1 MMDEL
6 SRWYE
11 NMTYQEAK
19 DILREK
25 LDYMKKNFIAAGY
38 YMKYIRDHELFRED
52 RYESIWEFAE
62 DNYGIK
68 KSTASRWMSM
78 NDKFSQGG
86 NSPILAEEFRDFEKS
101 QLQEMLYLDDKQIES
116 VTPDMTVK
124 EIREVRKP
132 ADRQRELKKPDE
144 TDREYLNAA
153 AKKLIKSLRKWFL
166 RDYTNRVLL
175 VDKSPE
181 EIKRELG
188 KDHRYWHFPTENGL
202 ASINLFDDYV
212 QIWDENYECIGEFEW
227 FYLAAAI
234 QAMWNNVSLEMAQ
247 EAQISESEEKTSPID
262 RGCIAGKNPNGN
274 CVCCGKDDVECCGQ
288 CDDDCNSRC
297 GWIDSAVA
305 MSQQQEEAA
314 EYIPGKC
321 MHNPELACSLSE
333 EAMRTPGTG
342 EGNCGEVCCWECPK
356 EDCKLRCNAS
366 EKREDRE
373 AIVATSQQVEAEP
386 VAGMNPPE
394 EESDSEPEVINEENV
409 EVVDARG
416 EELTEELY
424 EEASDQ
430 SDIDLL
436 QEELEKAKNTLDLM
450 LSCYS
455 ENDIRVRKQ
464 KLLVGALTGMLCNL
478 DTGDIPEPQ
487 QQEPFEVPFLKNNDQ
502 RKEFLNRYQV
512 WPIWFEV
519 PEASEVYHRLDLPD
533 GSSIVICE
541 YHMWLN
547 WKERYS
553 DENPDSIG
561 TRKYLLRPGYHYLED
576 CKTNTTALVEH
587 LKKVQKEGK

>member
-1 MMDEL
+1 MDEL

-52 RYESIWEFAE
+52 GYESIWEFAE

-188 KDHRYWHFPTENGL
+188 KDHRYWYFPTENGL

-247 EAQISESEEKTSPID
+247 EVQISESEEKTSPID
-262 RGCIAGKNPNGN
+262 RGCITGKKPNGN
-274 CVCCGKDDVECCGQ
+274 CVCCGKDSVECCGQ

-305 MSQQQEEAA
+305 TSQQQEEAA

-356 EDCKLRCNAS
+356 KDCKLRCNVS
-366 EKREDRE
+366 EKRGDQEE
-373 AIVATSQQVEAEP
+373 IVATSQQDESV
-386 VAGMNPPE
+386 VDMNPPE
-394 EESDSEPEVINEENV
+394 VITEENI
-409 EVVDARG
+409 EVVDAGG
-416 EELTEELY
+416 EEPTEELY

-436 QEELEKAKNTLDLM
+436 QEELEKAKHNLDLM
-450 LSCYS
+450 LSCYTD
-455 ENDIRVRKQ
+455 NDIRVRKQ
-464 KLLVGALTGMLCNL
+464 KLLVGALASMICNL
-478 DTGDIPEPQ
+478 DTADIPEPEQ
-487 QQEPFEVPFLKNNDQ
+487 PELPVFRNNDQ
-502 RKEFLNRYQV
+502 RKEWLRNYQEWGIWYEDKNIGARYYKYDFGNGARLIAEEYTRPATEWYGEHISSFLHLV
-512 WPIWFEV
+512 GG
-519 PEASEVYHRLDLPD
+519 PEPPKKGYVSKWQRHEVYDRFP
-533 GSSIVICE
+533 SNE
-541 YHMWLN
+541 T
-547 WKERYS
+547 E
-553 DENPDSIG
+553 
-561 TRKYLLRPGYHYLED
+561 
-576 CKTNTTALVEH
+576 LVEF
-587 LKKVQKEGK
+587 LKYVQKEGK

>member
-1 MMDEL
+1 MDEL

-38 YMKYIRDHELFRED
+38 YMKYIRDNELFRED
-52 RYESIWEFAE
+52 GYESIWEFAE

-101 QLQEMLYLDDKQIES
+101 QLQEMLYLDDKQIET

-132 ADRQRELKKPDE
+132 ADRQRELRKPDE
-144 TDREYLNAA
+144 ADREYLNAA

-188 KDHRYWHFPTENGL
+188 KDHRYWYFPTENGL

-234 QAMWNNVSLEMAQ
+234 QSMWN
-247 EAQISESEEKTSPID
+247 I
-262 RGCIAGKNPNGN
+262 
-274 CVCCGKDDVECCGQ
+274 
-288 CDDDCNSRC
+288 
-297 GWIDSAVA
+297 VA
-305 MSQQQEEAA
+305 MENAQKSQHESVATSQQQEEVA

-342 EGNCGEVCCWECPK
+342 EGNCREVCCWECLK

-366 EKREDRE
+366 EKRDDRE
-373 AIVATSQQVEAEP
+373 ETVATSQQVEAEP
-386 VAGMNPPE
+386 VVYMDPPE
-394 EESDSEPEVINEENV
+394 EESDPETEVIIEENV
-409 EVVDARG
+409 EVVDG
-416 EELTEELY
+416 GGEELY
-424 EEASDQ
+424 EEVSDQ

-436 QEELEKAKNTLDLM
+436 QEELEKAKHNLDLM
-450 LSCYS
+450 LSCYTD
-455 ENDIRVRKQ
+455 NDIRVRKQ
-464 KLLVGALTGMLCNL
+464 KLLVGALAGMISNL
-478 DTGDIPEPQ
+478 DAVDIPEPQ
-487 QQEPFEVPFLKNNDQ
+487 QPVLPIFKNNDQ
-502 RKEFLNRYQV
+502 RKEWLRDYKAWGLWYEDKNIGAKYYKYD
-512 WPIWFEV
+512 FENG
-519 PEASEVYHRLDLPD
+519 ARLIAEVYDLEEVWGMWKPELETCYLHLI
-533 GSSIVICE
+533 GGPEPAKNGAISKWIRHEKYCKHPSSE
-541 YHMWLN
+541 TELMEFL
-547 WKERYS
+547 
-553 DENPDSIG
+553 
-561 TRKYLLRPGYHYLED
+561 KY
-576 CKTNTTALVEH
+576 
-587 LKKVQKEGK
+587 VQKGGGVND

>member
-1 MMDEL
+1 
-6 SRWYE
+6 
-11 NMTYQEAK
+11 
-19 DILREK
+19 
-25 LDYMKKNFIAAGY
+25 
-38 YMKYIRDHELFRED
+38 
-52 RYESIWEFAE
+52 
-62 DNYGIK
+62 
-68 KSTASRWMSM
+68 M

-86 NSPILAEEFRDFEKS
+86 NSPVLAEEFRDFEKS
-101 QLQEMLYLDDKQIES
+101 QLQEMLYLDDKQIEA

-132 ADRQRELKKPDE
+132 AEPERKLKKPDQ

-234 QAMWNNVSLEMAQ
+234 QSMWNNVSLEMDQ
-247 EAQISESEEKTSPID
+247 EAQASESEEKTSPID

-274 CVCCGKDDVECCGQ
+274 CVCCGKDGVECCGQ

-297 GWIDSAVA
+297 GWMDSAVA

-342 EGNCGEVCCWECPK
+342 EGNCGEVCCWGCPK

-373 AIVATSQQVEAEP
+373 AIVATSQQDESV
-386 VAGMNPPE
+386 VDMNPPE
-394 EESDSEPEVINEENV
+394 VITEENI
-409 EVVDARG
+409 EVVDTGG

-436 QEELEKAKNTLDLM
+436 QEELEKAKNNLDLM
-450 LSCYS
+450 LSCYTDK
-455 ENDIRVRKQ
+455 DIRVRKQ
-464 KLLVGALTGMLCNL
+464 KLLVGALAGMICDL
-478 DTGDIPEPQ
+478 DMSDIPKPEQP
-487 QQEPFEVPFLKNNDQ
+487 ELPIFRNNDQ
-502 RKEFLNRYQV
+502 RKKWLRDYKSWGLWYEDENIGVRYYKYDFDNGARLIAEVYEHEEVDFRWKPELETCYLHLIGGPEPAKKGAIPKWTRHEKYCKHPSSETELVEFL
-512 WPIWFEV
+512 
-519 PEASEVYHRLDLPD
+519 
-533 GSSIVICE
+533 
-541 YHMWLN
+541 
-547 WKERYS
+547 
-553 DENPDSIG
+553 
-561 TRKYLLRPGYHYLED
+561 KYVHKGGGVND
-576 CKTNTTALVEH
+576 
-587 LKKVQKEGK
+587 

>member
-1 MMDEL
+1 MDEL

-38 YMKYIRDHELFRED
+38 YMKYIRDNELFRED
-52 RYESIWEFAE
+52 GYESIWEFAE

-247 EAQISESEEKTSPID
+247 EVQISESEEKTSPID
-262 RGCIAGKNPNGN
+262 RGCITGKNPNGN
-274 CVCCGKDDVECCGQ
+274 CVCCGKDSVECCGQ

-305 MSQQQEEAA
+305 TSQQQEEAA

-356 EDCKLRCNAS
+356 KDCKLRCNVS
-366 EKREDRE
+366 EKRGDQEE
-373 AIVATSQQVEAEP
+373 IVATSQQDESV
-386 VAGMNPPE
+386 VDMNPPE
-394 EESDSEPEVINEENV
+394 VITEENI
-409 EVVDARG
+409 EVVDAGG

-464 KLLVGALTGMLCNL
+464 KLLVGALAGMISDL
-478 DTGDIPEPQ
+478 DAADIPEPQ
-487 QQEPFEVPFLKNNDQ
+487 QPELPIFKNNDQ
-502 RKEFLNRYQV
+502 RKAWLRNYQEWGIWYEDKNIGARYYKYDFGNGARLIAEEYTRPAAEWYGEHISSFLHLVGGPEPPKDKTGCVSKWQRHEVYDRFQNNETELVEFL
-512 WPIWFEV
+512 
-519 PEASEVYHRLDLPD
+519 
-533 GSSIVICE
+533 
-541 YHMWLN
+541 
-547 WKERYS
+547 
-553 DENPDSIG
+553 
-561 TRKYLLRPGYHYLED
+561 KY
-576 CKTNTTALVEH
+576 
-587 LKKVQKEGK
+587 VQKRGGANE

>member
-1 MMDEL
+1 MDEL

-11 NMTYQEAK
+11 SLTYEEAK
-19 DILREK
+19 NILREK
-25 LDYMKKNFIAAGY
+25 LDNMKKSFIAAGY
-38 YMKYIRDHELFRED
+38 YMKYIRDHELFQKD
-52 RYESIWEFAE
+52 GYESIWEFAE

-86 NSPILAEEFRDFEKS
+86 NSPILAEEYRGFEKS
-101 QLQEMLYLDDKQIES
+101 QLQEMLYLDDKQIET

-132 ADRQRELKKPDE
+132 TEPVRELKKPSE

-153 AKKLIKSLRKWFL
+153 AKKLIVSMYDWFL
-166 RDYTNRVLL
+166 RDTMNRVLL

-188 KDHRYWHFPTENGL
+188 KNHRWWHFPTETGV

-212 QIWDENYECIGEFEW
+212 QLWDENYECIGDFEW

-234 QAMWNNVSLEMAQ
+234 QSMWNHVSLEKAQ
-247 EAQISESEEKTSPID
+247 EAQRSEEEKTSPID
-262 RGCIAGKNPNGN
+262 RGCITGKNPNEN
-274 CVCCGKDDVECCGQ
+274 CVCCGKDGVECCGQ
-288 CDDDCNSRC
+288 CDNDCNSRC

-305 MSQQQEEAA
+305 TSQQEEPDPA
-314 EYIPGKC
+314 
-321 MHNPELACSLSE
+321 L
-333 EAMRTPGTG
+333 
-342 EGNCGEVCCWECPK
+342 
-356 EDCKLRCNAS
+356 D
-366 EKREDRE
+366 
-373 AIVATSQQVEAEP
+373 
-386 VAGMNPPE
+386 MNPPE
-394 EESDSEPEVINEENV
+394 EKSDPEPDVITGENI
-409 EVVDARG
+409 EVVDIA
-416 EELTEELY
+416 EEDHDEELY

-430 SDIDLL
+430 SDKDLL
-436 QEELEKAKNTLDLM
+436 KEELDKAKNKLDLM

-455 ENDIRVRKQ
+455 EEDILVRKQ
-464 KLLVGALTGMLCNL
+464 KLLVGALDGMLCDL
-478 DTGDIPEPQ
+478 DTVYIPDSEQLELSELP
-487 QQEPFEVPFLKNNDQ
+487 VMRNNDQ
-502 RKEFLNRYQV
+502 RKEFLNRYQI
-512 WPIWFEV
+512 WPVWFEV
-519 PEASEVYHRLDLPD
+519 PEASEVYHRFDLPD

-541 YHMWLN
+541 YHMWLS

-561 TRKYLLRPGYHYLED
+561 IREYLLRPGYHYLED

-587 LKKVQKEGK
+587 LKKVQKEGKVNVN